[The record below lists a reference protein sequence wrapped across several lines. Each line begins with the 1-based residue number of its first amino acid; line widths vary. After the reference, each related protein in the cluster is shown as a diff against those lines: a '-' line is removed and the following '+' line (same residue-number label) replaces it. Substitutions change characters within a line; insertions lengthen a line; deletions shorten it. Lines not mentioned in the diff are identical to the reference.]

1 MTYIRPSAPR
11 RLLRAGAV
19 LLYAASAIVLLV
31 SARAGAQSSSKAQA
45 PAKLVL
51 ETDKGKPLQ
60 KPVQPPAAGQ
70 SKDVGK
76 KPTSTSRATQQEAAQ
91 PQDSAQ
97 AVAAA
102 QSCDLTVLLVL
113 DTVRAAYVNVW
124 NYPPNTTVPVTIT
137 QTTPGIVGY
146 SATMSGPFN
155 PTLTLTIQTDGAG
168 NGQSADFYIQ
178 GAQVG
183 ETITYGETPYGF
195 TTSVGFTVLPQC
207 NCPPIPV
214 VQ

>member
-1 MTYIRPSAPR
+1 
-11 RLLRAGAV
+11 LLS
-19 LLYAASAIVLLV
+19 AASAIVLLV

-51 ETDKGKPLQ
+51 EADKGKPLQ
-60 KPVQPPAAGQ
+60 KPVQPHAAGQ
-70 SKDVGK
+70 SKDMGK
-76 KPTSTSRATQQEAAQ
+76 QSRTTSPATQQAAA
-91 PQDSAQ
+91 PTQDSAQ
-97 AVAAA
+97 VAAA
-102 QSCDLTVLLVL
+102 QSCDLTTMLVM
-113 DTVRAAYVNVW
+113 DDVRIAYVNVW
-124 NYPPNTTVPVTIT
+124 NYPPNSAVPVTLT

-146 SATMSGPFN
+146 SATASGPFN

-178 GAQVG
+178 GVQVG
-183 ETITYGETPYGF
+183 DTITYGETPYGF